1 MVEGAIKSWSLAR
14 RLTVWIAA
22 SVLALLGMQALL
34 AFWVVKVTLTRELDS
49 LAVEELAELRVG
61 VLSAGLDPT
70 QLEQVLANLN
80 HEHPEISL
88 NIRIALEPFDT
99 IWFEGNSFKAASEW
113 PHETELGV
121 QRDLGFDKRVES
133 ETFRLHVQDGVH
145 DEEGLLVRTEV
156 RIDGALRRQHL
167 ERTASFFLL
176 IAGLGGLVTIFVGV
190 VFTRR
195 FAGLL
200 GDVAQ
205 SAKVEG
211 TNPSGEIHIPV
222 RAPEEIRQ
230 VVNAFQVTID
240 LIRNSHSRN
249 VLLTAGLA
257 HELRSPL
264 QNLISTAE
272 VSLLRERTGEDYR
285 GVLRGQLEELRAFA
299 LVVDNLITLTALRD
313 SQILPRG
320 ERFDLADELRMRLD
334 YEETEAQKRGVH
346 IALVVEGDTL
356 IYADR
361 EALVLM
367 VRNLVGNAVRWTRDG
382 TEVRLLLEGTD
393 DAISIT
399 VEDHGPG
406 IRPEEREAIFEAF
419 YMGKAPKKTRA
430 GYGLGLALA
439 RTAARSAG
447 GDIFVDNHTGGGAR
461 FVVRLP
467 RRAPVD
473 QAAASNRS

>member
-1 MVEGAIKSWSLAR
+1 MAEAEVKSWSLAR

-22 SVLALLGMQALL
+22 SVLALLGMQAVV
-34 AFWVVKVTLTRELDS
+34 AFWVVKVTLTRELDA
-49 LAVEELAELRVG
+49 LVVEELAELRAG
-61 VLSAGLDPT
+61 VLSAGLDPK
-70 QLEQVLANLN
+70 QLEQILANLN

-88 NIRIALEPFDT
+88 NIRIAVEPFDT
-99 IWFEGNSFKAASEW
+99 IWFEGNSFQSAAGGW
-113 PHETELGV
+113 PEESELGV
-121 QRDLGFDKRVES
+121 LGDWGFDKRAES

-145 DEEGLLVRTEV
+145 DKTGLLVRTEV

-176 IAGLGGLVTIFVGV
+176 IAGLGGLATILVGV
-190 VFTRR
+190 IFTRR

-200 GDVAQ
+200 ADVAQ

-211 TNPSGEIHIPV
+211 THPSGEIQIPV
-222 RAPEEIRQ
+222 RAPEEIHQ
-230 VVNAFQVTID
+230 VVNAFQMTID

-264 QNLISTAE
+264 QNLISEAE
-272 VSLLRERTGEDYR
+272 VSLLRDRTGDDYR
-285 GVLRGQLEELRAFA
+285 RVLRGQLEELRAFA

-313 SQILPRG
+313 TKILPRG
-320 ERFDLADELRMRLD
+320 ERFDLGEELRMRLD

-346 IALVVEGDTL
+346 IALSVKGDTL

-382 TEVRLLLEGTD
+382 TEVRLALEGTD

-399 VEDHGPG
+399 VEDQGPG

-419 YMGKAPKKTRA
+419 YMGKAPKKTRV

-447 GDIFVDNHTGGGAR
+447 GDIYVDNHAGGGAR

-467 RRAPVD
+467 RRAP
-473 QAAASNRS
+473 AEEPAT